1 MNQLAIVISL
11 FSLFVSIATFIW
23 NYNRNRFKMSVKIV
37 ATAIKSS
44 ISISPNTGIVIVANF
59 ENNSANPITIGSISV
74 DDIYSVKETL
84 SDNGYNGQKITKSVS
99 SLPCDLSPYQA
110 KKLVFFIPMSNPN
123 LNKTF
128 VLNTYT
134 TRGVHKR
141 SLDVSF
147 YKINFTDLIRDDY

>member
-1 MNQLAIVISL
+1 MAIVISL

-37 ATAIKSS
+37 ATAIKPN
-44 ISISPNTGIVIVANF
+44 ISISPNIGIVIVANF

-84 SDNGYNGQKITKSVS
+84 SGNGYNSQKITKSVS